1 MRIIQVHTVC
11 TTMAKVIMSADT
23 IISRRRNANQRG
35 EVELV
40 ISKYYDTTN
49 T

>member
-1 MRIIQVHTVC
+1 MRIIRVHTVC

-23 IISRRRNANQRG
+23 IISQIRNANRRG

-40 ISKYYDTTN
+40 ISKYCDTTN